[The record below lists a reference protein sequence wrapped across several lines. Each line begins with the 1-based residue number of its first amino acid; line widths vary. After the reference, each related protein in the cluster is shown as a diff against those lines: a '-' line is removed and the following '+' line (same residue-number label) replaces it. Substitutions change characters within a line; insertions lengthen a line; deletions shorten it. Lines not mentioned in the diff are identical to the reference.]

1 MYDFFFSSIFP
12 LMKIAVM
19 IIIVCIVCFVF
30 SVAGWRQ
37 TLLIIILS
45 VSGFWVQ

>member
-19 IIIVCIVCFVF
+19 IIIVCIVCFV
-30 SVAGWRQ
+30 AGWRQ
-37 TLLIIILS
+37 TLLIITLS